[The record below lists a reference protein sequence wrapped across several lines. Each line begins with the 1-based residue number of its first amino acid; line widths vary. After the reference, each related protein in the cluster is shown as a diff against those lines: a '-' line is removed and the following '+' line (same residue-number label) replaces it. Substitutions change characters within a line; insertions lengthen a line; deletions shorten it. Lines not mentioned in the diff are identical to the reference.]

1 MVNVYEENLTYLNYM
16 GYTKDEIDEIM
27 STFKFEN
34 AFVYNFIDILD
45 EFDIEHFKL
54 YDMVFSDTLNQSV
67 FVYSIECNY
76 EQFAFMSPLVEIPD
90 NQDPLEVRFAIFLT
104 EDIIENE
111 LFYKHVLGHEL
122 AHIDFYDLPEYDD
135 HECQNRYPI
144 IESYCD
150 IKSLD
155 LVETDEDK
163 YEILNLLME
172 SIKSE
177 DMYYD
182 VVSLREY
189 EIRTKFMRL
198 AIKGKL
204 NAEMVG
210 KYIKDNYIRH
220 MEYLSENMKKYDEF
234 KKSKLNIDELS
245 FKAFCYQE
253 QMERDRL
260 NKYFI

>member
-45 EFDIEHFKL
+45 EFDIDGFKL
-54 YDMVFSDTLNQSV
+54 HDMVFSDTLNQSV

-76 EQFAFMSPLVEIPD
+76 GQFAFMSPLVEIPD
-90 NQDPLEVRFAIFLT
+90 NQDALEVRFAIFLT

-135 HECQNRYPI
+135 HECQDRYPI

-204 NAEMVG
+204 NSEMVG
-210 KYIKDNYIRH
+210 KYIKDNYTRH
-220 MEYLSENMKKYDEF
+220 MEFLSENMKKYDEF
-234 KKSKLNIDELS
+234 KKNKLNIDNLS

-253 QMERDRL
+253 QMERDKL